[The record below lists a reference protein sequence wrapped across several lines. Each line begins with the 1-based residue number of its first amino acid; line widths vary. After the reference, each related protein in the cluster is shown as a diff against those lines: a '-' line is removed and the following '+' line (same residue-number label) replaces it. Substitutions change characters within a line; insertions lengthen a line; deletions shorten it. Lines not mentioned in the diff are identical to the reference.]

1 MYALV
6 DCNSF
11 YANCEKL
18 FRPDLKDK
26 AVVVSNNDGCV
37 VARSSEAK
45 LLGIKMGV
53 PYFQVKEFC
62 EKNDVT
68 IFSSNYRL
76 YADMSHRV
84 MTTLEMLCHTVEVYS
99 IDEAFL
105 YLADY
110 PTAMN
115 DLNAYATKLKSIVEM
130 YTGIPVYVGMGST
143 KTKAKLANHAAKK
156 HPATKKYLSSKPAL
170 DQIINISTIEKHS
183 DFYHLN
189 PIPKE
194 HFHLS

>member
-1 MYALV
+1 M
-6 DCNSF
+6 
-11 YANCEKL
+11 
-18 FRPDLKDK
+18 
-26 AVVVSNNDGCV
+26 SNNDGCV

-84 MTTLEMLCHTVEVYS
+84 MTTLEMLCHTIEVYS

-105 YLADY
+105 YLAPY
-110 PTAMN
+110 GR
-115 DLNAYATKLKSIVEM
+115 IVV
-130 YTGIPVYVGMGST
+130 T
-143 KTKAKLANHAAKK
+143 
-156 HPATKKYLSSKPAL
+156 
-170 DQIINISTIEKHS
+170 
-183 DFYHLN
+183 
-189 PIPKE
+189 PKE
-194 HFHLS
+194 

>member
-26 AVVVSNNDGCV
+26 AVVVLSNNDGCV

-53 PYFQVKEFC
+53 PYFQVKTFC

-68 IFSSNYRL
+68 VFSSNYTL

-84 MTTLEMLCHTVEVYS
+84 MTTLETFCPTVEVYS
-99 IDEAFL
+99 IDETFL
-105 YLADY
+105 YLANY
-110 PTAMN
+110 PTAMT
-115 DLNAYATKLKSIVEM
+115 DLDSYGRKLKTIVEM
-130 YTGIPVYVGMGST
+130 HTGIPVSISIGST
-143 KTKAKLANHAAKK
+143 NTMAKLPIMRPKVSGNERRLRIRQLKMDTPYHAN
-156 HPATKKYLSSKPAL
+156 YRRR
-170 DQIINISTIEKHS
+170 
-183 DFYHLN
+183 
-189 PIPKE
+189 
-194 HFHLS
+194 